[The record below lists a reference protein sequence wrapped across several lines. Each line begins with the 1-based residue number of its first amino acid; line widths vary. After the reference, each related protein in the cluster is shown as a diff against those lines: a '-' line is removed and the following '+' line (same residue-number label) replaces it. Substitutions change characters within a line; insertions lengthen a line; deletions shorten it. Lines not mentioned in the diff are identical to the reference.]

1 MADKYQAGGE
11 LLADSEEFLT
21 GKDGTFSGTVSAS
34 DFHLT
39 GGIQAGLPY
48 PTGTVLWWPASSAP
62 TGWVQCD
69 GSAISRSTNS
79 VLFALIGTTYGSG
92 DGSTTFNVP
101 TIDDNRFIRGWG
113 SSGGIDPGRTFG
125 SLQNADIGNH
135 NHSSGNADAPHN
147 HTVNSNTNNMP
158 HNHQFSVSGAN
169 MPHQHNANTGGANA
183 PHSHG
188 GNANNR
194 GSHSHPIYR
203 RENRSNPGNNYS
215 GHWNTNSPAD
225 SGLLSPAGGH
235 THNVGF
241 ANANVPHSHPANVG
255 NTNAP
260 HSHPTSVGNSN
271 APHNHGNSTTAG
283 ASSVDHTHAFNG
295 SDGGSGPGVI
305 VRPLALSMMAII
317 KL

>member
-1 MADKYQAGGE
+1 MADKYQAGGS

-21 GKDGTFSGTVSAS
+21 GKDGTFSGPVSAS

-62 TGWVQCD
+62 TGWVHCD

-79 VLFALIGTTYGSG
+79 ALFALIGTTYGSG

-101 TIDDNRFIRGWG
+101 TINDDRFIRGWG
-113 SSGGIDPGRTFG
+113 SSGGLDPGRTFG
-125 SLQNADIGNH
+125 SSQNSDIGNH
-135 NHSSGNADAPHN
+135 SHTANSANAPHN
-147 HTVNSNTNNMP
+147 HTVNSNVNQMA
-158 HNHQFSVSGAN
+158 HNHQFVISAGN

-183 PHSHG
+183 PHKHG
-188 GNANNR
+188 GNTPTNNN
-194 GSHSHPIYR
+194 HTHPIRR

-225 SGLLSPAGGH
+225 NGMMRPAGGH
-235 THNVGF
+235 THTVAF
-241 ANANVPHSHPANVG
+241 ANKQNPHSHPANVG

-260 HSHPTSVGNSN
+260 HTHPTAVGSSN
-271 APHNHGNSTTAG
+271 APHNHGTKTTAE
-283 ASSVDHTHAFNG
+283 ASDVSHTHAFG
-295 SDGGSGPGVI
+295 GGDGGDSPGTI
-305 VRPLALSMMAII
+305 VRPTAFSMMAII